1 MTSRTQ
7 RTAVLAALVGTLVT
21 GCTARAGSSAGRG
34 IARAVDTALARNV
47 ILLIGDGLGDS
58 EITIARNY
66 HVGAAGR
73 LALDRL
79 PYTGTMTTYTAQEA
93 DPARPDYVGDSAAT
107 ATAWA
112 TGHKTSNSRLSTA
125 AGTGTALPTILELA
139 QARGVA
145 TGSVTTAE
153 LTDATPAALAA
164 HVNHRSCQGPVDMA
178 ACPSYRTASGGP
190 GSIAEQTVNHRINVL
205 LGGGRQRFAQAID
218 GGPFAGQTVEQS
230 AVAQGYTV
238 VTDATALDRIVAQ
251 GAAAPRRVLGL
262 FAPGNMTLE
271 WSGQPAA
278 PFPGSGP
285 QRCTEGRRSSSEP
298 ELASM
303 ARAALALLDRSD
315 GAGASSPAAAP
326 GFFLQIEGAS
336 IDKRNHAADPCG
348 QIGETVA
355 FDAAVA
361 VALEFAA
368 RHPDT
373 MVIVTGDHAHSSQII
388 PAPEPADHSP
398 GVFSTLLTAD
408 GAPMTVHYATN
419 VPGRS
424 QEHTG
429 TQIRVAAH
437 GPGAAMLTGVH
448 DQTDLFRVIATALGL
463 APAATE

>member
-1 MTSRTQ
+1 MRWSVVTVAA
-7 RTAVLAALVGTLVT
+7 AVFVLGGVS
-21 GCTARAGSSAGRG
+21 GCATARGRTTAASRGAAAEGAGTGA
-34 IARAVDTALARNV
+34 ARNV

-66 HVGAAGR
+66 HAGAAGR

-79 PYTGTMTTYTAQEA
+79 PVTGTLTTYTVQEA
-93 DPARPDYVGDSAAT
+93 DPTRPDYVGDSAAT

-112 TGHKTSNSRLSTA
+112 TGHKTSNQRLATA
-125 AGTGTALPTILELA
+125 PGSGTVLPTILELA
-139 QARGVA
+139 QAGGLA

-164 HVNHRSCQGPVDMA
+164 HVNHRSCQGPANMA
-178 ACPSYRTASGGP
+178 ACPAFRTSAGGL
-190 GSIAEQTVNHRINVL
+190 GSIAEQTVNHRIDVL
-205 LGGGRQRFAQAID
+205 LGGGRQRFAQTID
-218 GGPFAGQTVEQS
+218 GGRFAGQTVVQS
-230 AVAQGYTV
+230 AIAQGYTV
-238 VTDATALDRIVAQ
+238 VSDATELDALASQ
-251 GAAAPRRVLGL
+251 GATVPRRVLGL
-262 FAPGNMTLE
+262 FTPGNMTLE
-271 WSGQPAA
+271 WTGQPAA

-285 QRCTEGRRSSSEP
+285 QRCTEGRRPPGEP
-298 ELASM
+298 ELATI
-303 ARAALALLDRSD
+303 ARAALALLNRSD
-315 GAGASSPAAAP
+315 RTDTSSP

-348 QIGETVA
+348 QIGETIA

-361 VALEFAA
+361 VALDYAA

-373 MVIVTGDHAHSSQII
+373 LVIVTGDHAHSSQII

-408 GAPMTVHYATN
+408 GVPMTVAYATN
-419 VPGRS
+419 LPGRS

-437 GPGAAMLTGVH
+437 GPGAALLAGVH
-448 DQTDLFRVIATALGL
+448 DQTDLFRVMATALGL
-463 APAATE
+463 APAASE